1 MHRSGVS
8 LERCYAVDV
17 RRSITW
23 LGTGVLSSGALVCG
37 CELSTVVGERNLTA
51 DDATAFETGNGGED
65 LPALDTPGGE
75 CSPPISPSCD
85 ASSEDPLHAVGLDCV
100 GGTPAAGAVVAQ
112 PQAVAIHVGPLGPYE
127 VREGEKL
134 LILSTGMAA
143 HVALSHEQLAG
154 LGCDEPEFCPSSD
167 FAQGPATLPAPLT
180 VEPVDDTLTCVDDP
194 GLVGTGDCSNSL
206 FAQWSAC
213 GGGCEVWDYAELR
226 VGLTVPEHTY
236 GLAFD
241 FAFMSVEWP
250 LFVGGGFNDM
260 FVAWLESESWTGN
273 VSFDDAGNP
282 VTVNAGFTDYTDDEL
297 EGFAMQ
303 GHAGTRWLTTAFGL
317 SPGESIQLVL
327 AVFDLSDGDHDSVV
341 LLDSFRWT
349 CTGTPPTTE
358 PVP

>member
-1 MHRSGVS
+1 MAS
-8 LERCYAVDV
+8 
-17 RRSITW
+17 SI
-23 LGTGVLSSGALVCG
+23 LVGCALVCG
-37 CELSTVVGERNLTA
+37 CELPTVVGERDLAA
-51 DDATAFETGNGGED
+51 DDGPQFETGNDGQD
-65 LPALDTPGGE
+65 LPALDTPGGD
-75 CSPPISPSCD
+75 CDPPVTQSCD
-85 ASSEDPLHAVGLDCV
+85 ASSDDPLQIVGLDCID
-100 GGTPAAGAVVAQ
+100 GTPAAGGVTAPAQ
-112 PQAVAIHVGPLGPYE
+112 AMAIHVGAIGPYE

-134 LILSTGMAA
+134 LILSTGTAA
-143 HVALSHEQLAG
+143 QVPLAHEQLAM
-154 LGCDEPEFCPSSD
+154 LGCDDPAFCPSTD

-194 GLVGTGDCSNSL
+194 SLVGTGDCSNSL
-206 FAQWSAC
+206 FGQWSAC

-226 VGLTVPEHTY
+226 VSLTVPDQTY

-250 LFVGGGFNDM
+250 HFVGGGFNDM

-273 VSFDDAGNP
+273 VSFDELGNP

-297 EGFAMQ
+297 DGMAME

-317 SPGESIQLVL
+317 TPGDTIQLVL

>member
-1 MHRSGVS
+1 MA
-8 LERCYAVDV
+8 CYAVDV
-17 RRSITW
+17 RLPITW
-23 LGTGVLSSGALVCG
+23 LGSSVLTAGVLVCG
-37 CELSTVVGERNLTA
+37 CELPTVVGERDLAA
-51 DDATAFETGNGGED
+51 DDAPPFETSGGDE
-65 LPALDTPGGE
+65 LPALDTPDGD
-75 CSPPISPSCD
+75 CDPPMPASCD
-85 ASSEDPLHAVGLDCV
+85 AASENPLHAVGLDCID
-100 GGTPAAGAVVAQ
+100 GIPTTGTVTAQPAAW
-112 PQAVAIHVGPLGPYE
+112 AIHVGALGPYE
-127 VREGEKL
+127 VREGEKF
-134 LILSTGMAA
+134 LILSTGTAGDVPRT
-143 HVALSHEQLAG
+143 HGQLAA
-154 LGCDEPEFCPSSD
+154 LGCDDPSFCPSTD
-167 FAQGPATLPAPLT
+167 FAQGPSSLPAPLT
-180 VEPVDDTLTCVDDP
+180 VERVDDTLTCVDDP

-250 LFVGGGFNDM
+250 LFDDGGFNDM

-273 VSFDDAGNP
+273 VSFDGEGNP
-282 VTVNAGFTDYTDDEL
+282 VTVNAGFTDYTDDDIEL
-297 EGFAMQ
+297 EGFAME

-317 SPGESIQLVL
+317 TPGESIQLVL

>member
-1 MHRSGVS
+1 VHIR
-8 LERCYAVDV
+8 
-17 RRSITW
+17 IKW
-23 LGTGVLSSGALVCG
+23 LVLAGCLPCG
-37 CELSTVVGERNLTA
+37 CELSTVVGERDLAA
-51 DDATAFETGNGGED
+51 DDAAELGTGSGDE
-65 LPALDTPGGE
+65 LPALDAQNGD
-75 CSPPISPSCD
+75 CAPPVAPSCD
-85 ASSEDPLHAVGLDCV
+85 ASSDNPLQVVGLDCID
-100 GGTPAAGAVVAQ
+100 GTPAAGGVTAPAQ
-112 PQAVAIHVGPLGPYE
+112 AMAIHVGTLGPFE

-134 LILSTGMAA
+134 LILSTGNAE
-143 HVALSHEQLAG
+143 HVALDHEGLAAQ
-154 LGCDEPEFCPSSD
+154 GCDDPQFCPSTD

-180 VEPVDDTLTCVDDP
+180 VERVDDTATCVEDP
-194 GLVGTGDCSNSL
+194 GLVGMGDCSNSL
-206 FAQWSAC
+206 YEQWSSC

-250 LFVGGGFNDM
+250 LFADSAFNDM

-273 VSFDDAGNP
+273 VSFDELGNP
-282 VTVNAGFTDYTDDEL
+282 VTVNAGFANYTDDDIEL
-297 EGFAMQ
+297 DGFSMQ
-303 GHAGTRWLTTAFGL
+303 GHAATRWLTTAFGL